1 MKVPA
6 MIETADSATN
16 VLAWLLSGLI
26 GLVAIGVALSPFF
39 SLPDRVLNNEEA
51 IRSIN
56 TRLQASDDKLDV
68 LICYHRA
75 EIEGFD
81 AATCPLR

>member
-16 VLAWLLSGLI
+16 LLAWLFSGLI
-26 GLVAIGVALSPFF
+26 GLIAIGVAMSPFL
-39 SLPDRVLNNEEA
+39 SLPDRVATNEKA
-51 IRSIN
+51 IQAIN